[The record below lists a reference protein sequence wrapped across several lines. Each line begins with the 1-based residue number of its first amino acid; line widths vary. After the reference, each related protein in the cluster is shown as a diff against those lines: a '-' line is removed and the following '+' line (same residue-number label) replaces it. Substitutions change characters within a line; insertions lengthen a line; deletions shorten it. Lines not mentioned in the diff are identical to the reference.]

1 MRLGRCPHSVR
12 DSSISDSPRAWASI
26 NSGGLISSPGL
37 PLLLRCAVSLLDP
50 SAFFVESDLSLLP
63 AFASSFV
70 SSPPG
75 FFEDPDSDVSF
86 LDLLGLD
93 LPAGDFS
100 NFTAASIN
108 ASRRERAW
116 A

>member
-1 MRLGRCPHSVR
+1 M
-12 DSSISDSPRAWASI
+12 
-26 NSGGLISSPGL
+26 
-37 PLLLRCAVSLLDP
+37 LLRCAVSLLVP
-50 SAFFVESDLSLLP
+50 SAFFAVSDLSLLP